1 MERTVKE
8 EYKMG
13 RNVEFAV
20 LSSDGATPEI
30 EVHSAGFGESDVIA
44 CVTYYNGDTQGVAN
58 VIGNMAFNFINS
70 IKERQGLKAAC
81 AMMQVIEVI
90 LHRAMTPDEMRT
102 ASRMMI
108 ADMMK
113 DAVEAGI
120 LDEDEVESLMEE
132 EEQ

>member
-13 RNVEFAV
+13 RDVEFAV

-30 EVHSAGFGESDVIA
+30 EVHSAGFRESDGIA
-44 CVTYYNGDTQGVAN
+44 CATYYNGDTQGVAN
-58 VIGNMAFNFINS
+58 VIGNMAFNFVNS
-70 IKERQGLKAAC
+70 AKERQGLKVAG
-81 AMMQVIEVI
+81 AMMKVIETI

-102 ASRMMI
+102 ASRMII
-108 ADMMK
+108 ADMVK
-113 DAVEAGI
+113 DAVEAGV

-132 EEQ
+132 EE